1 MIFEQI
7 PTGGDRNFGYLI
19 ADSESRS
26 AAVVDPSGAPEL
38 ILTALR
44 DMGLQLQ
51 WILCTH
57 SHWDHIGGIEELK
70 KATGAKLA
78 MHSSSPLPLDRS
90 LEDGETLQLGKLM
103 FQIIHTP
110 GHCDDAICILV
121 KGHLITGDMLY
132 VGKIGG
138 TASESDSRKQY
149 DSLHRKLMTL
159 PEDTKVFPGHDVGV
173 RPISTIGGEKR
184 TNPFILQPDFKHFM
198 RLKATWAD
206 YKKQHG
212 IL

>member
-7 PTGGDRNFGYLI
+7 RTGGDRNFGYLI
-19 ADSESRS
+19 ADSESRI

-38 ILTALR
+38 FMTIIR
-44 DMGLQLQ
+44 DMGLWLQ

-57 SHWDHIGGIEELK
+57 SHWDHVGGIEELK
-70 KATGAKLA
+70 QATGAQLA
-78 MHSSSPLPLDRS
+78 MHSSSPIPLDRA
-90 LEDGETLQLGKLM
+90 LKDGENLPLGKLTL
-103 FQIIHTP
+103 QIIHTL

-121 KGHLITGDMLY
+121 ENHLMTGDVLY

-138 TASESDSRKQY
+138 TASKADSRKQY
-149 DSLHRKLMTL
+149 DSLHLKLMTL

-173 RPISTIGGEKR
+173 KPVSTIGEEKR
-184 TNPFILQPDFKHFM
+184 TNPFILQPDFEHFM
-198 RLKATWAD
+198 HLKANWAG